1 MARPRSNIQPRIVKA
16 ARGRFLEDGVDGAS
30 LRRIARD
37 SHTSIGMV
45 YYYYRTKDD
54 LFLAVV
60 EEIYSRLLE
69 DMTEALDP
77 AYPPRERLRRLYVRV
92 GKISDEELDVVRL
105 VLREVLVSSS
115 RLEQLIER
123 FQRGHLPLVLAT
135 LADGYA
141 DGSIDASM
149 HPSLALMAALVLG
162 TAPQMMRRIAG
173 KHLPYQGIPEGEA
186 LSNALIEV
194 LFRGIGTDS
203 RRATRPAQDEE
214 ETEVQDG

>member
-1 MARPRSNIQPRIVKA
+1 
-16 ARGRFLEDGVDGAS
+16 
-30 LRRIARD
+30 
-37 SHTSIGMV
+37 MV
-45 YYYYRTKDD
+45 YYYFKTKDD

-60 EEIYSRLLE
+60 EEIYSRLLG

-77 AYPPRERLRRLYVRV
+77 AFPPRERLRRLYVRV
-92 GKISDEELDVVRL
+92 GQISDEELDVVRL
-105 VLREVLVSSS
+105 VLREVLVSSA
-115 RLEQLIER
+115 RLERLVER
-123 FQRGHLPLVLAT
+123 FQRGHLPLVFAT

-141 DGSIDASM
+141 DGSIDASL

-194 LFRGIGTDS
+194 LFCGIGTQS
-203 RRATRPAQDEE
+203 RRVSGAAQDEE
-214 ETEVQDG
+214 GTEAQHG